1 LNAKMS
7 KFVEVGSLGEE
18 QDDIMTLMKE
28 VAQILT
34 AECSKGGLDKD
45 FADKFMT
52 YSGQLGEDE
61 EDTFEVFKLMT
72 QHEANL
78 PELLYNNKR
87 ANKDRLLEMF
97 YVQLIK
103 MLTEMEGIEEIEEAV
118 AILVGVLTDA
128 KYSEYVPLRL
138 RYIMLA
144 YNIIPRM
151 QATGHVNCQLFMAA
165 VDFAAE
171 KDMFEELV
179 PYLPAL
185 DTWVGEWKIA
195 EDKICDVY
203 YSVATNMHKIKAKN
217 VDYGMLAYDWLKK
230 YLSVESDASLSDA
243 TKKARILTAIQL
255 LVVEIVELPSIYEV
269 EDVLRLPVVQAAK
282 GADAAKTGKLVQILD
297 GLFVKGTTKDLDA
310 YVSANASL
318 LQEAGVNQE
327 ELYTKV
333 RVLTLS
339 SICEGKSEIP
349 LATIKKELNI
359 DAGIEDI
366 ILSACYHEI
375 ATGKIDELRQ
385 VFKVD
390 SVMKRNF
397 GKADW
402 QALDQSLDK
411 WIAKIAALKSVYVKN

>member
-1 LNAKMS
+1 MS
-7 KFVEVGSLGEE
+7 KFVEVGAVGEDT
-18 QDDIMTLMKE
+18 DDLMTVMKE
-28 VAQILT
+28 VAPLLT
-34 AECSKGGLDKD
+34 DQCKGGVDKD
-45 FADKFMT
+45 FAEKFMA
-52 YSGQLGEDE
+52 LRADDDEEEDE
-61 EDTFEVFKLMT
+61 TFEIFKLMT
-72 QHEANL
+72 KHEANL

-87 ANKDRLLEMF
+87 PNKDKLIEMF

-103 MLTEMEGIEEIEEAV
+103 MFADMGGIEEIAEAV
-118 AILVGVLTDA
+118 TILISVLTDT
-128 KYSEYVPLRL
+128 KFSEYVQLRL

-144 YNIIPRM
+144 YNIIPRTET
-151 QATGHVNCQLFMAA
+151 TGHLNCQLFQAA
-165 VDFAAE
+165 VDFAAD
-171 KDMFEELV
+171 KDVFEELV

-185 DTWVGEWKIA
+185 DTWVADWKIS
-195 EDKICDVY
+195 EDKIRDVY

-230 YLSVESDASLSDA
+230 YLAVEADASLSDA
-243 TKKARILTAIQL
+243 TKKARILNAIQL

-269 EDVLRLPVVQAAK
+269 EDVLRLPVLQAAAK
-282 GADAAKTGKLVQILD
+282 ADAAKSGKLVQILD
-297 GLFVKGTTKDLDA
+297 GLFLKGTTKELDA
-310 YVSANASL
+310 YVSANAKL
-318 LQEAGVNQE
+318 LQEVGVNQE

-359 DAGIEDI
+359 DTGIEDI

-402 QALDQSLDK
+402 QALDVSLDQ
-411 WIAKIAALKSVYVKN
+411 WIAKITTLKGAYVKN